1 MRNICAAEDA
11 RVASLFTF
19 ALHLLKNGPPENGDE
34 DDEEEE
40 EEEEDEEEEETGDGE
55 EAEEEDADNDHEQEE
70 EEGNEGEEEERDQG
84 NYEGN
89 SHEHGEE
96 ENQEDDPILEV
107 METEPSKV
115 AEPKVSM
122 NRLRSKSSIF
132 SDLHS
137 PDRQYIHP
145 DEKKMWVPESDCVIV
160 SESSSLSEKA
170 AQRERLASLM
180 KQINEQKPTDSKLCN
195 MHRHGHVQVCMYI
208 HDAVDFSLGS
218 WTSPKLQACSDGLH

>member
-1 MRNICAAEDA
+1 
-11 RVASLFTF
+11 
-19 ALHLLKNGPPENGDE
+19 
-34 DDEEEE
+34 
-40 EEEEDEEEEETGDGE
+40 
-55 EAEEEDADNDHEQEE
+55 
-70 EEGNEGEEEERDQG
+70 
-84 NYEGN
+84 
-89 SHEHGEE
+89 
-96 ENQEDDPILEV
+96 
-107 METEPSKV
+107 MEKEPSKV

-137 PDRQYIHP
+137 PDRQCIHP

-180 KQINEQKPTDSKLCN
+180 KQIKEQKPIDSKLCN
-195 MHRHGHVQVCMYI
+195 MHRHGHVQVCVYI

-218 WTSPKLQACSDGLH
+218 WTSPKLQARSDGLH